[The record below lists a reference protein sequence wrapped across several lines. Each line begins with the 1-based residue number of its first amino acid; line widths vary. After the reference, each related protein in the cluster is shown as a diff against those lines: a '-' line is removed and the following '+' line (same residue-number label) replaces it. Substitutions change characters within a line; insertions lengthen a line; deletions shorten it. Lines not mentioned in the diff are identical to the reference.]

1 MATKASLGPM
11 PPHDQDSLKYVSER
25 LPEVQLAYEDAKHR
39 VKTWKAMVAK
49 AEQKFEEIQAE
60 RARLRTIERFA
71 MLHMGLSVKDLPPDF
86 SDDDPEEKTNKLA
99 EEHPVPR
106 PSKAPRLE

>member
-1 MATKASLGPM
+1 M
-11 PPHDQDSLKYVSER
+11 
-25 LPEVQLAYEDAKHR
+25 QLAYEDAKHR
-39 VKTWKAMVAK
+39 VRKWKEMVAK

-71 MLHMGLSVKDLPPDF
+71 MLHMGLSVEDLPPDV
-86 SDDDPEEKTNKLA
+86 SDDDPEDKTKELA
-99 EEHPVPR
+99 AEPPKPR